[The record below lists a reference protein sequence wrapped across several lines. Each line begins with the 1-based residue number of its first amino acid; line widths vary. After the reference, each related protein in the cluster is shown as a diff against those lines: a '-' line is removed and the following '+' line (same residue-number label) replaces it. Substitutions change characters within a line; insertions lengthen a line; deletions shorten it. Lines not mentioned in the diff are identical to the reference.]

1 MDAARGV
8 AGYIGL
14 DWTDGEANQPGS
26 PQANTQATAR
36 TRAVFARR
44 IFSRSLGRG
53 AGVTQM
59 GYPAIQ
65 MAVDLDRISAL
76 LREHLSPRQEKVV
89 RLYFGLGCST
99 SFSATEIAREFRV
112 SRQMISG
119 IIGGAQTKL
128 ASVGLTPSV
137 LREAARLQAKPLRH
151 RCEAIKP
158 HISANLRE

>member
-1 MDAARGV
+1 MEGNAPFPRSSR
-8 AGYIGL
+8 
-14 DWTDGEANQPGS
+14 P
-26 PQANTQATAR
+26 
-36 TRAVFARR
+36 
-44 IFSRSLGRG
+44 FSRSLGRG

-99 SFSATEIAREFRV
+99 SFSATEIAREFQV
-112 SRQMISG
+112 SPQMISG

-158 HISANLRE
+158 HI